1 MMLTTTRGRETIEA
15 ASIGVTFGFDLLI
28 VRL

>member
-1 MMLTTTRGRETIEA
+1 VAHGRETIEA